1 MSNNQIQAVLID
13 LDGCL
18 VDMCDVHYHALNRA
32 LKQAANYIIP
42 LEEHYARFNGLPT
55 KEKLKKIVKENKI
68 NEKQIDAIYQLKQTY
83 TISEIKNRITFDND
97 KVNILGYLKN
107 RKYKLGCVTN
117 SIRDTTELMLRQAG
131 FYSYMNVVITNQDV
145 DFPKPHPAP
154 YLLAMQK
161 LNVNCNQTL
170 IVEDSEVGLMSAKSS
185 GAHILKINGPKDLTI
200 KLIQDTLSK
209 YIIE

>member
-32 LKQAANYIIP
+32 LKQVANYIIP

-55 KEKLKKIVKENKI
+55 KEKLKKLVKENKI
-68 NEKQIDAIYQLKQTY
+68 NEKQIDVVYQLKQTY